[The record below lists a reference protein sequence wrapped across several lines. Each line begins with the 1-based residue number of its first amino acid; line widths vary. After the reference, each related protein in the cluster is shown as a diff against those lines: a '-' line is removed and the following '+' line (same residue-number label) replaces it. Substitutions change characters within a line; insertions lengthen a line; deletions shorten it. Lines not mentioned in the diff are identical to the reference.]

1 MSEDE
6 RAIRDLV
13 QRWLDATAA
22 GDLDAVLDLM
32 TDDILFIVPGQEPF
46 GKAAF
51 AQASRGMAGIRFEGK
66 SDIQELRVLGDWAW
80 LRNRLDVTMT
90 PPGGTTVRH
99 AGQALTLLRK
109 EADGIWRVTRD
120 ANLVAVVG

>member
-13 QRWLDATAA
+13 QTWIDATAA
-22 GDLDAVLDLM
+22 GDLDTVLDLM

-51 AQASRGMAGIRFEGK
+51 AAASRGMKGMKFEGK

-90 PPGGTTVRH
+90 PSGGKPMRR
-99 AGQALTLLRK
+99 AGYTLTLLRK
-109 EADGIWRVTRD
+109 EPDGKWRVMRD
-120 ANLVAVVG
+120 ANLVSAVS

>member
-13 QRWLDATAA
+13 QTWIDATAA
-22 GDLDAVLDLM
+22 GDLETVLDLM

-51 AQASRGMAGIRFEGK
+51 AEASRGMAGMRFAGK

-90 PPGGTTVRH
+90 PSGGKPVRR
-99 AGQALTLLRK
+99 AGYTLTLLRK
-109 EADGIWRVTRD
+109 ESDGKWRVMRD
-120 ANLVAVVG
+120 ANLVSVVG